1 MLESFLEYLSLE
13 KNYARHTISS
23 YRKDVLDFY
32 SFMSGFEEDGSFSE
46 QSLKLVDY
54 DDLRAWMIFLLES
67 GKSRRT
73 VNRKMSAMQS
83 FFKFLVNIEE
93 LASNPL
99 QGHKVL
105 KAEKK
110 VQIPFSKEELEL
122 LNRDTDFSS
131 FTSSRNEVIIDLLYT
146 TGMRRAELISLCLKD
161 LDWEQRQLK
170 VLGKGSRYR
179 ILPIIEATAVKIKK
193 YLEFRKE
200 IPTEAEELLITEKGN
215 KCYPNLVYRVINSYL
230 SNVTSKL
237 KKSPH
242 MMRHSFA
249 THLLDEGADL
259 NTVKELLGHSSLAA
273 TQIYAHSSLAKLK
286 QVYNLSHP
294 RGEKSK
300 RMKVMV
306 QSVNFNA
313 DKDLVSFVNEKL
325 DSLERF
331 YDRVVDAEVFLKVQ
345 KTSEKENKI
354 TEIKMNIPG
363 SELMVKKQSK
373 TFEEGVVLCVD
384 SLKRQLL
391 KSKEKSRSH
400 QV

>member
-32 SFMSGFEEDGSFSE
+32 AFMSGFKEDGSFSE

-93 LASNPL
+93 LSSNPL

-122 LNRDTDFSS
+122 LNRDADFSS

-193 YLEFRKE
+193 YLEFRRE

-294 RGEKSK
+294 RGEKK
-300 RMKVMV
+300 
-306 QSVNFNA
+306 
-313 DKDLVSFVNEKL
+313 
-325 DSLERF
+325 
-331 YDRVVDAEVFLKVQ
+331 
-345 KTSEKENKI
+345 
-354 TEIKMNIPG
+354 
-363 SELMVKKQSK
+363 
-373 TFEEGVVLCVD
+373 
-384 SLKRQLL
+384 
-391 KSKEKSRSH
+391 
-400 QV
+400 